1 MDDLDRIDAFAT
13 ADDDDEA
20 ELLRLAYE
28 VKRTMRERT
37 AGMN

>member
-1 MDDLDRIDAFAT
+1 MDDLDRAIDEFAM
-13 ADDDDEA
+13 ADDEA